1 VTIGFLINTCEPFY
15 RGGYERRVWAF
26 ARELARRG
34 HDVRV
39 YTSCPRDETIEG
51 VRFVRLGKPR
61 RFFNR
66 RGVRNG
72 WADLLFTLNIARLW
86 WKVRRGELD
95 ALDVCA
101 TPFLHL
107 PLVAWIARTR
117 RIPVLLTCH
126 EALLAGLPAYV
137 RERGHEGG
145 VTGAVM
151 LRFVN
156 ALYRRGMGSF
166 RQRLAVSQRTAAA
179 MEKEGFPAMATVE
192 FGLEP
197 EVFSAATPEPLP
209 ESEPARF
216 VYCGRLTPIK
226 SVELSVRALLALRA
240 EGVRFHFDIIGEG
253 SERGLLEQLV
263 GQAEAGDD
271 FTFHGEV
278 SEEKKRALLA
288 ASEIFILSSPREGFS
303 IATLEAMAQGC
314 AALVVSDPVLPNG
327 ALDFV
332 HPGEGGICVASGF
345 QAMRDELRRLAADRT
360 LRIVLRRG
368 ARAAAERYRIGTQAE
383 KLEAVFRALTE
394 SGFGQAR

>member
-39 YTSCPRDETIEG
+39 YTSCPRDETIDG

-61 RFFNR
+61 AFFNR

-72 WADLLFTLNIARLW
+72 WADLLFTLNIARLL
-86 WKVRRGELD
+86 WKLRPGELD

-107 PLVAWIARTR
+107 PLVAWIARAR

-137 RERGHEGG
+137 RERGHEGALS
-145 VTGAVM
+145 GAIM
-151 LRFVN
+151 LRFVT
-156 ALYRRGMGSF
+156 ALYRRGMGAFS
-166 RQRLAVSQRTAAA
+166 QRLAVSQRTAAA
-179 MEKEGFPAMATVE
+179 MEKEGFPAVSTIE

-197 EVFSAATPEPLP
+197 EVFSAAPPESLP
-209 ESEPARF
+209 ENEPPRF

-226 SVELSVRALLALRA
+226 SVEQSVKALLALHT
-240 EGVRFHFDIIGEG
+240 EGVSFHFDIIGEG
-253 SERGLLEQLV
+253 SERGMLEQLV
-263 GQAEAGDD
+263 RSNGAEAA
-271 FTFHGEV
+271 FTFHREI
-278 SEEKKRALLA
+278 SEEKKCVLLA

-314 AALVVSDPVLPNG
+314 GALVVSDPALPNG

-332 HPGEGGICVASGF
+332 HPGEGGICVAPGLD
-345 QAMRDELRRLAADRT
+345 AMRDGLRQLAADRS
-360 LRIVLRRG
+360 LRIKLRRG
-368 ARAAAERYRIGTQAE
+368 ARAAAERYRIEAQTE
-383 KLEAVFRALTE
+383 KLERLFRALIL
-394 SGFGQAR
+394 

>member
-39 YTSCPRDETIEG
+39 YTSCPRDETREG
-51 VRFVRLGKPR
+51 VRFVRLAKPR
-61 RFFNR
+61 SFFNR

-72 WADLLFTLNIARLW
+72 WADLIFALNIARLG
-86 WKVRRGELD
+86 WKLRPGELD

-107 PLVAWIARTR
+107 PLVACIARAR

-145 VTGAVM
+145 VTGALM
-151 LRFVN
+151 LLFVT
-156 ALYRRGMGSF
+156 ALYRRGMGAFS
-166 RQRLAVSQRTAAA
+166 QRLAVSQRTAAA
-179 MEKEGFPAMATVE
+179 MKKEGFPAIATVE

-197 EVFSAATPEPLP
+197 EVFSAAPPEPRP
-209 ESEPARF
+209 ENEPARF

-226 SVELSVRALLALRA
+226 SVEQSVRALLALRA
-240 EGVRFHFDIIGEG
+240 EGVTFHFDIIGEG
-253 SERGLLEQLV
+253 SERAALEQLV
-263 GQAEAGDD
+263 RQSGAETA
-271 FTFHGEV
+271 FTFHREV
-278 SEEKKRALLA
+278 SEEKKHALLA
-288 ASEIFILSSPREGFS
+288 ANEIFILSSPREGFS

-314 AALVVSDPVLPNG
+314 AALVVSDPALPNG

-332 HPGEGGICVASGF
+332 HPGEGGICVAPGF
-345 QAMRDELRRLAADRT
+345 EAMRDGLRRLATDRA
-360 LRIVLRRG
+360 LRIQLRRG
-368 ARAAAERYRIGTQAE
+368 ARVAAERYRIGAQAE
-383 KLEAVFRALTE
+383 RLEKIFQTALNA
-394 SGFGQAR
+394 GG

>member
-39 YTSCPRDETIEG
+39 YTSCPRDETIDG
-51 VRFVRLGKPR
+51 VRFVQLGKPR
-61 RFFNR
+61 AFFNR

-72 WADLLFTLNIARLW
+72 WADLLFTLNIARLF
-86 WKVRRGELD
+86 WKLRPGELD

-107 PLVAWIARTR
+107 PLVAWIARAR

-126 EALLAGLPAYV
+126 EALLAGLAAYV
-137 RERGHEGG
+137 RERGHEGALS
-145 VTGAVM
+145 GAMM
-151 LRFVN
+151 LRLVT

-166 RQRLAVSQRTAAA
+166 SQRLAVSQRTAAA
-179 MEKEGFPAMATVE
+179 MDKEGFPAAATVE
-192 FGLEP
+192 FGLEA
-197 EVFSAATPEPLP
+197 EVFSAAPPEALP
-209 ESEPARF
+209 GNPPARF

-226 SVELSVRALLALRA
+226 SVEQSVRALLALRG

-253 SERGLLEQLV
+253 SERGALERLV
-263 GQAEAGDD
+263 RQEGAEEA
-271 FTFHGEV
+271 FTFHGEI

-314 AALVVSDPVLPNG
+314 GALVVSDPALPNG

-332 HPGEGGICVASGF
+332 HPGEGGICVAPGLD
-345 QAMRDELRRLAADRT
+345 AMREGLRSLAADSA
-360 LRIVLRRG
+360 LRLALRRG
-368 ARAAAERYRIGTQAE
+368 ARLAAERYRIGAQTD
-383 KLEAVFRALTE
+383 KLEAVFRSRA
-394 SGFGQAR
+394 G